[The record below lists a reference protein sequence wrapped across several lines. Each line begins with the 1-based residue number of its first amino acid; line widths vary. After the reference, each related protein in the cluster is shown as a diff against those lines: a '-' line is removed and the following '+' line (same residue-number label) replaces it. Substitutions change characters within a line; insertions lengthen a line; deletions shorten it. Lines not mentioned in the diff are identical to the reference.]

1 MLFLSSLQIPGTKGK
16 KLSEIREI
24 GVSIEIKE
32 SEYNMHLKAK
42 HTQTQIQA

>member
-32 SEYNMHLKAK
+32 SEYVFQSET
-42 HTQTQIQA
+42 HTDTNPSLI